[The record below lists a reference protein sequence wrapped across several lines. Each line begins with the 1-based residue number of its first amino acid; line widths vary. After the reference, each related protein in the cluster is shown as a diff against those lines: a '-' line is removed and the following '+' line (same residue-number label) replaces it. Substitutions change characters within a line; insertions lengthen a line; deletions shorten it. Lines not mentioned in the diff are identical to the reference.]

1 MRLLFTNFQFRNA
14 YRITQ
19 RYFLFFLNIRYQP
32 DNNTLRY
39 IYIVK
44 YVFKNNKSCTY
55 IYDKS
60 VDRRETLKSPFRIYP
75 VESKI
80 VITPIIVIITVL
92 YIRRI
97 RLEHR
102 FNRDSLAET
111 YLEGWWRGGGLEG
124 GKAMNTVGN
133 DRSKNGHA
141 TRNSRNYP
149 KFPPMRK
156 NRIKREKNSE
166 GFENRGSRGC

>member
-111 YLEGWWRGGGLEG
+111 YLEGWWRGGGGWKEGRQWTPWGTIVLKTAMLLETPETTLNFHQWERTG
-124 GKAMNTVGN
+124 
-133 DRSKNGHA
+133 
-141 TRNSRNYP
+141 
-149 KFPPMRK
+149 
-156 NRIKREKNSE
+156 
-166 GFENRGSRGC
+166 